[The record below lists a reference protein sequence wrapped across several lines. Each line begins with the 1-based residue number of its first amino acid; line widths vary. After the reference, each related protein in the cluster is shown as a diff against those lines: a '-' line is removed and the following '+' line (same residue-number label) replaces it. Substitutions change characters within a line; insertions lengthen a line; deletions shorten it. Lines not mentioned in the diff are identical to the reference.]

1 MTKAYI
7 YLYFAVLVSANL
19 VFGFLI
25 PIGLGE
31 QLVSSAS
38 NEWKIAELAKAAEV
52 DVKQL
57 TASGFWGDA
66 GQSGSQSTEGSTQK
80 EVDTQEAK
88 KLRLQIKAI
97 INNKQ
102 TKEVLFG
109 ANKNYKR
116 TRQGQTLPG
125 TTWVLLEIGE
135 DWLKLS
141 KDGKPEN
148 AELLKLFTSQKA
160 AEKAK

>member
-1 MTKAYI
+1 MTKAYL
-7 YLYFAVLVSANL
+7 YLYLAALVSANL
-19 VFGFLI
+19 VFGFLV
-25 PIGLGE
+25 PVGRDE
-31 QLVSSAS
+31 QSVSHTS
-38 NEWKIAELAKAAEV
+38 NEWKLAEPIKAAEV
-52 DVKQL
+52 DLKQL

-66 GQSGSQSTEGSTQK
+66 GQNGGQATEGSTQK
-80 EVDTQEAK
+80 EVDAQEAK
-88 KLRLQIKAI
+88 QLRVQVKAI

-109 ANKNYKR
+109 ANKNYQR
-116 TRQGQTLPG
+116 TQQGQTLPG

-141 KDGKPEN
+141 KDGTAEN
-148 AELLKLFTSQKA
+148 AELLKLFTSQKP

>member
-109 ANKNYKR
+109 ANKNYQR

-148 AELLKLFTSQKA
+148 AELLKLFTSQKPA
-160 AEKAK
+160 AKAK